1 MQEMDMHMEKL
12 KLIEW
17 LARLN
22 DLSVLQEF
30 LDLKKS
36 KEIDWWDSISEEEKA
51 EILEGLYQ
59 AEKGDLTPHKEAM
72 VKYDICR

>member
-1 MQEMDMHMEKL
+1 MHVEKL
-12 KLIEW
+12 RLIEW

-36 KEIDWWDSISEEEKA
+36 KEIDWWDSISEEERA
-51 EILEGLYQ
+51 EIKEGLTQ
-59 AEKGDLTPHKEAM
+59 ADKGEVVPHGQVMA
-72 VKYDICR
+72 KYDKWR